1 MQTIIYLLRHAESDT
16 NDELTSR
23 GKNQALSLTTSLSQL
38 NIDIIYSSI
47 YKRAVDTV
55 RPFSFKFGIS
65 LYEESDFRERK
76 VSNQVMEN
84 YLHVLE
90 ISWLNFDY
98 KLPKCESASECQ
110 TRVVKALVS
119 AIKQNPG
126 KHILISTHG
135 NAISLILHHID
146 HRFNFED
153 WKRLNTPDLVKL
165 VHANGNLV
173 WDRDFRLNLDST
185 NRFYSN

>member
-1 MQTIIYLLRHAESDT
+1 MQTLIYLLRHAESDT
-16 NDELTSR
+16 NDKLTSR
-23 GKNQALSLTTSLSQL
+23 GKNQALSLITSLSQL
-38 NIDIIYSSI
+38 NIDIIYSSN
-47 YKRAVDTV
+47 YERALATIH
-55 RPFSFKFGIS
+55 PFSIKAGIPIH
-65 LYEESDFRERK
+65 EEPEIQERK
-76 VSNQVMEN
+76 VSNQVIDN

-98 KLPKCESASECQ
+98 KLPKCESALECQ
-110 TRVVKALVS
+110 TRVVKALLR
-119 AIKQNPG
+119 AIDQNSG
-126 KHILISTHG
+126 KHVLISSHG

-165 VHANGNLV
+165 AHENGNLV
-173 WDRDFRLNLDST
+173 WDRAFRLKLDST